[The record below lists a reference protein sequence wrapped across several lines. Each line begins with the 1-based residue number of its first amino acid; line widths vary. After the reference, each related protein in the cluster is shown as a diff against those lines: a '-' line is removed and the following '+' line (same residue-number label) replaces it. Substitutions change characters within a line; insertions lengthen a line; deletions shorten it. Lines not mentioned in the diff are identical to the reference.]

1 MTKDHIIYFL
11 EKYVWDLWNVSYL
24 LIKIFFNIP
33 LSDRSNPFTWIKEPI
48 PPSPIFFDHYTL
60 EMIPDPSW
68 AMVKFNSNLN

>member
-11 EKYVWDLWNVSYL
+11 EKYVWDLWSLSYL

-48 PPSPIFFDHYTL
+48 TLPRSFDHYTL
-60 EMIPDPSW
+60 EMIPDSPW
-68 AMVKFNSNLN
+68 ALVKFDSDLN